1 MRTLLRKIYA
11 LKATMCMSNVT
22 KQHVDQTESAREKVS
37 SGLDGMCV
45 HWL

>member
-1 MRTLLRKIYA
+1 MRTLLRKISA
-11 LKATMCMSNVT
+11 LKAVCMSNVT

-37 SGLDGMCV
+37 SGLDSMCV